1 MSISVDELYQ
11 KLLDSGISEA
21 ELEKQV
27 QNKVSEFGGFMS
39 KQGILFIIAKENGI
53 YIQSPEISEQFYEE
67 FEEEIDYDEFTIEL
81 SELKEEMRN
90 IVLLGKILQISEP
103 REFSRK
109 DGTIGK
115 VASFLFGDASQKI
128 KVILWDDKVD
138 LIKNEFFRIDELIR
152 IIGAYCKKGKNDNL
166 EVHLGKRGKIVLSP
180 EIANKELKLRLD
192 TIKDNIQ
199 SKRDS
204 KTKSLSRINDLVERF
219 NYITHIQGQIQIEVF
234 KEITKKSGEKTFLL
248 KLLLSDDSTTIR
260 VIIWGMNA
268 IGCLKLINNCD
279 TVVISNVSVKRNKYT
294 NEKELVFTKNSTLE
308 IIL

>member
-11 KLLDSGISEA
+11 KLIDSGLSET
-21 ELEKQV
+21 ELEQKI
-27 QNKVSEFGGFMS
+27 QNKENEFGGFMS

-53 YIQSPEISEQFYEE
+53 YIQSPEINDNLYEE
-67 FEEEIDYDEFTIEL
+67 FESEIDYDELTIQL

-90 IVLLGKILQISEP
+90 FVLLGKILQIDEL

-115 VASFLFGDASQKI
+115 VVSFLFGDGSQKT

-138 LIKNEFFRIDELIR
+138 IIKNEYFRVNELIR
-152 IIGAYCKKGKNDNL
+152 IIGAYCKRNKNNSL
-166 EVHLGKRGKIVLSP
+166 EVHLSKRGKVIFSP
-180 EIANKELKLRLD
+180 EINNKELKLRLNK
-192 TIKDNIQ
+192 IENIILI
-199 SKRDS
+199 KRDS
-204 KTKSLSRINDLVERF
+204 ERKWSSRITDLVDKF
-219 NYITHIQGQIQIEVF
+219 NYITHIRGQIQIEMF

-260 VIIWGMNA
+260 VIVWGMNA
-268 IGCLKLINNCD
+268 VDCLKQINDSD
-279 TVVISNVSVKRNKYT
+279 TVVISNLAVKQNKYT

-308 IIL
+308 II

>member
-27 QNKVSEFGGFMS
+27 RYKESEFGGFMS

-53 YIQSPEISEQFYEE
+53 YIQSPEISERLYEE

-90 IVLLGKILQISEP
+90 IVLLGKILQINEP
-103 REFSRK
+103 REFARK

-115 VASFLFGDASQKI
+115 VVSFLFGDGSQKT
-128 KVILWDDKVD
+128 KVILWDEKVD
-138 LIKNEFFRIDELIR
+138 LIKNEYFRVNELIR
-152 IIGAYCKKGKNDNL
+152 VIGAYCKKGKNDNL
-166 EVHLGKRGKIVLSP
+166 EVHLGKRGKIIISP

-192 TIKDNIQ
+192 NIKDNIQ
-199 SKRDS
+199 NKTNSKI
-204 KTKSLSRINDLVERF
+204 KSSLRIKELIERF
-219 NYITHIQGQIQIEVF
+219 NYITQIRGQVQIEVF

-268 IGCLKLINNCD
+268 IECLKLINDSD
-279 TVVISNVSVKRNKYT
+279 TAVISNVSVKLNKYT
-294 NEKELVFTKNSTLE
+294 DEKELVFTKNSTLE
-308 IIL
+308 VV

>member
-11 KLLDSGISEA
+11 KLIDSGISEA
-21 ELEKQV
+21 DLEKQV
-27 QNKVSEFGGFMS
+27 RNKVSEFGGFMS

-53 YIQSPEISEQFYEE
+53 YIQSPEISERLYEE

-90 IVLLGKILQISEP
+90 IVLLGKILQIYEP
-103 REFSRK
+103 NEFARK

-115 VASFLFGDASQKI
+115 VVSILFGDGSQTI

-138 LIKNEFFRIDELIR
+138 LVKNEYFRVNEIIR

-166 EVHLGKRGKIVLSP
+166 EVHLGKRSKIILSP

-192 TIKDNIQ
+192 TIKNNIPI
-199 SKRDS
+199 KGNF
-204 KTKSLSRINDLVERF
+204 KKKSSSRIKELVERF
-219 NYITHIQGQIQIEVF
+219 NYITDIRGQVQIEIF

-248 KLLLSDDSTTIR
+248 KLLLSDDSATIR

-268 IGCLKLINNCD
+268 INCLKVIND
-279 TVVISNVSVKRNKYT
+279 SDIAVISNVSVKRNKYT

-308 IIL
+308 IV

>member
-27 QNKVSEFGGFMS
+27 QNKESEFGGFMS
-39 KQGILFIIAKENGI
+39 KQGILFIIAKEKGI
-53 YIQSPEISEQFYEE
+53 YIQSPDINEQIYED

-81 SELKEEMRN
+81 SEVKEEMRN
-90 IVLLGKILQISEP
+90 IVLLGKILQIYEP
-103 REFSRK
+103 NEFSRK

-115 VASFLFGDASQKI
+115 VASFLFGDGSQII

-138 LIKNEFFRIDELIR
+138 LVKNEYFRVNELIR

-166 EVHLGKRGKIVLSP
+166 EVHLGKRSKIILSP
-180 EIANKELKLRLD
+180 EIANKELKLRLN
-192 TIKDNIQ
+192 TIKYIIQ
-199 SKRDS
+199 SKGDS
-204 KTKSLSRINDLVERF
+204 KINSSSRINELVERF
-219 NYITHIQGQIQIEVF
+219 NYITQIQGQVQIEGF
-234 KEITKKSGEKTFLL
+234 KEITRKSGEKTFLL
-248 KLLLSDDSTTIR
+248 KLLLSDDSATIR

-268 IGCLKLINNCD
+268 INCLKLISDSD
-279 TVVISNVSVKRNKYT
+279 TAVISNVSVKRNKYT

-308 IIL
+308 IV